1 MNRLSTLSVASLT
14 FLMLCIS
21 SGYADSPAWP
31 LRHKVDLS
39 SGFGDYRDGRFH
51 AGVDIRTGGRIGR
64 RLFSPVN
71 GYIWRIKTAYTGY
84 GKGLYLRG
92 DDGYIY
98 VLAHLDKFTDD
109 IDRAV
114 KRQQI
119 AAERYYLDIYF
130 PEDSFRVTKG
140 QPIGFTG
147 QSGAKA
153 PHLHF
158 ERRSPDNIPI
168 NPLAHGYHLDEKIA
182 PVLTRVEFAMTDQ
195 ESLFPNGRRRL
206 SLDIKS
212 GSQPGEYELDSIL
225 YLNRPFGLLIDGF
238 DRMREGGMKQA
249 IYKLAVYLD
258 GDLLYRTILDTVD
271 YETGYE
277 VGFEYDVLQ
286 AAHGDKRVRRL
297 YYRDDNKSAGSN
309 AMNDHGGII
318 GHDNKL
324 RVGWHDARIVAE
336 DCYGNRSE
344 LGFGF
349 LWGPEHNVFVHDS
362 TAEAQNDL
370 TEFYFSPNND
380 FQALEIDSV
389 TVQHNVGDKWG
400 KPGNATVVP
409 LENDRLRVDVSAKS
423 VRGATLRLEAHSRYG
438 CNIVS
443 APFNGILSKAGKG
456 VDMEPEPVEDGL
468 IVTVK
473 TNGKRASEAH
483 LVFYYKDHLLG
494 REYPSRFFSME
505 KYCFFVPPRRE
516 YIIVDRI
523 DLIWS
528 NDTTI
533 RASFSDDVN
542 LAAAGFEDHQTIMTD
557 SLFSIELWRKN
568 LPGPQY
574 VLIRKDVMNL
584 KSRMRMNSDL
594 YTILPEAFV
603 TRKDFEVNFR
613 LGSTKGNNSL
623 SGICW
628 LDEEEDKWVW
638 LEDNN
643 FGDNDVTA
651 SSVGGG
657 KFAAVF
663 DHDPPQI
670 DRLSMVPGRTVDTPY
685 PEIKFRLIDSL
696 SGIADDRSI
705 DIRIDD
711 QWMIP
716 EYDPHSQWCKTR
728 PFHPL
733 EPGEHN
739 LTISVTDRAGHT
751 TEQNMIFYVK
761 KNNE

>member
-1 MNRLSTLSVASLT
+1 MKRLSTLSIASLT

-31 LRHKVDLS
+31 LRQKIDLS

-64 RLFSPVN
+64 RLFSPVD

-84 GKGLYLRG
+84 GKGMYLKG

-98 VLAHLDKFTDD
+98 VLAHLDRFTDD

-130 PEDSFRVTKG
+130 PEDSFRVIKG

-147 QSGAKA
+147 QSGATA

-158 ERRSPDNIPI
+158 ERRSPNNIPI

-182 PVLTRVEFAMTDQ
+182 PVLTRIEIAMTDQ
-195 ESLFPNGRRRL
+195 ESLFPNGLRRL

-212 GSQPGEYELDSIL
+212 GNQPGEYELDTVL

-297 YYRDDNKSAGSN
+297 YYRDDNKSAVSR

-324 RVGWHDARIVAE
+324 RVGWHDARIIAE

-349 LWGPEHNVFVHDS
+349 LWGPRHDVFLYDS
-362 TAEAQNDL
+362 TVEAQNDL
-370 TEFYFSPNND
+370 TEFYFTPIDD
-380 FQALEIDSV
+380 FQALEIESIA
-389 TVQHNVGDKWG
+389 VQKNVGRKWV
-400 KPGNATVVP
+400 KPANTAVVL

-423 VRGATLRLEAHSRYG
+423 VRGVTLRLEARSRYG
-438 CNIVS
+438 CYIVS
-443 APFNGILSKAGKG
+443 EPFIGIMNKTGKR
-456 VDMEPEPVEDGL
+456 VDMEIVPVEDGL

-473 TNGKRASEAH
+473 TDGRRASEAH
-483 LVFYYKDHLLG
+483 LAFYYQDRLLG
-494 REYPSRFFSME
+494 REYPSRFFSMR
-505 KYCFFVPPRRE
+505 KYCFFVPPRQE
-516 YIIVDRI
+516 YLFVDRI
-523 DLIWS
+523 NLVWS
-528 NDTTI
+528 NDTTL
-533 RASFSDDVN
+533 RSPFSN
-542 LAAAGFEDHQTIMTD
+542 EMTLAAVGFEDHQTIKTD
-557 SLFSIELWRKN
+557 SLFSIEIGREN

-574 VLIRKDVMNL
+574 VLIRKDVIGL

-603 TRKDFEVNFR
+603 TRKEFEVNFR
-613 LGSTKGNNSL
+613 LGSTKRNNSL

-628 LDEEEDKWVW
+628 LDEREDRWVW
-638 LEDNN
+638 LEDNSYSE
-643 FGDNDVTA
+643 NDVTA
-651 SSVGGG
+651 SSMGGG
-657 KFAAVF
+657 KLA
-663 DHDPPQI
+663 
-670 DRLSMVPGRTVDTPY
+670 
-685 PEIKFRLIDSL
+685 
-696 SGIADDRSI
+696 
-705 DIRIDD
+705 
-711 QWMIP
+711 
-716 EYDPHSQWCKTR
+716 WCR
-728 PFHPL
+728 A
-733 EPGEHN
+733 EP
-739 LTISVTDRAGHT
+739 
-751 TEQNMIFYVK
+751 
-761 KNNE
+761 